1 MTTNRDS
8 RRGFL
13 RYLAASPLLGAATRA
28 LGQFDFT
35 LGDTPIASPDEAVNV
50 FDFEAVARNNLTLAH
65 YVYMASGVDDGAT
78 VAANRAGFEK
88 IQLRVR
94 RLVDVRE
101 VDTSIELFG
110 TRHAFPIVLAPC
122 GTQLAFHPEGEL
134 ATARASGSRDC
145 LQIMSTVSS
154 FGVEDVNASR
164 GAPVW
169 YQLYPTEKWEVTE
182 GLVRRA
188 EAAGCPAIAVTVD
201 VPVVNREAIA
211 RFRRDTNAECLPCH
225 QPGLEFSTSRRP
237 MFDGLDIGGLSST
250 SRAGNLT
257 WDFVDRLRDFTAA
270 RLLLKGIVTRED
282 AALAVEHGVDGI
294 IVSNHGG
301 RAENSGRGTIESLPE
316 VVDAVAGRI
325 PVLVDGGFRRGV
337 DVFKALAVGADAVCI
352 GRPYLWG
359 LSAFGQEG
367 VETVLDLLRRELV
380 VMMQQAGTTSLDAI
394 DRNYLAG

>member
-1 MTTNRDS
+1 MIT
-8 RRGFL
+8 
-13 RYLAASPLLGAATRA
+13 
-28 LGQFDFT
+28 
-35 LGDTPIASPDEAVNV
+35 SPDEAVNV
-50 FDFEAVARNNLTLAH
+50 FDFEPVARNNLTLAH

-78 VAANRAGFEK
+78 LAANRTGFEK
-88 IQLRVR
+88 FRLRVR

-101 VDTSIELFG
+101 VDTEIELFG

-134 ATARASGSRDC
+134 ATARASGSRNC

-211 RFRRDTNAECLPCH
+211 RFRRDTNPECLPCH
-225 QPGLEFSTSRRP
+225 QPGLENSTRKRP
-237 MFDGLDIGGLSST
+237 MFDGLDISGLSST
-250 SRAGNLT
+250 SRARNLT
-257 WDFVDRLRDFTAA
+257 WDFVDRLRDFTTA
-270 RLLLKGIVTRED
+270 RLLLKGIVTHED
-282 AALAVEHGVDGI
+282 ASLAVEHGVDGI

-301 RAENSGRGTIESLPE
+301 RAENSNRGTIESLPE

-337 DVFKALAVGADAVCI
+337 DVFKALAIGADAVCI

-394 DRNYLAG
+394 NRNYLVG